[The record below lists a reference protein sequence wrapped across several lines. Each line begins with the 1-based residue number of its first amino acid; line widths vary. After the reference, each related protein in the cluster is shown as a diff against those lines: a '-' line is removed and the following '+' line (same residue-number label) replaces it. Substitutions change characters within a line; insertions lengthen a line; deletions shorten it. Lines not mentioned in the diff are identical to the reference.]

1 LDGEKRRR
9 RRRRRR
15 IYSKQS
21 DEWRVDSRYEIRF
34 SLEVQLQEPSS
45 EDSQFAGM
53 ALTKVGLVLASQR
66 LALSAAP
73 GRSLY
78 SVGT

>member
-1 LDGEKRRR
+1 MDGEKRRR

-53 ALTKVGLVLASQR
+53 ALKVGLVLASQR